1 MSYNDD
7 FMNYIGFLT
16 DGTGEFPDDGFPEFD
31 EEEEEDD

>member
-1 MSYNDD
+1 MSFNDD

-16 DGTGEFPDDGFPEFD
+16 DGTGELPEDEWPED